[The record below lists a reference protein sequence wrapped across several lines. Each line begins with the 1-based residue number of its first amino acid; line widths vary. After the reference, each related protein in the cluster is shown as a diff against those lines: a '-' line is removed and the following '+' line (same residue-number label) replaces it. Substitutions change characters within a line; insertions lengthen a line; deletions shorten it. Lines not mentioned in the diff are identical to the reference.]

1 MGKDENVRAAQEAL
15 LARAR
20 ANSKA
25 SLGKYVPGSEGHR
38 ADGALDAITYI
49 RERRKGAF
57 NAKQMAYLEAYSTLR
72 KKPQKCRIQ

>member
-25 SLGKYVPGSEGHR
+25 SLGKYVPGSEPTLDVTRWYQQVQVTQCPVECQAGQVQCQYVKQIASHTSFR
-38 ADGALDAITYI
+38 A
-49 RERRKGAF
+49 
-57 NAKQMAYLEAYSTLR
+57 
-72 KKPQKCRIQ
+72 